1 MSGEASRRIQV
12 EFALLD
18 RLLHDHS
25 TLMNQVAR
33 REPEAWERSAL
44 AALLHAYYNG
54 VENAFKILAA
64 HRAGVPS
71 SADWHAALLSSMT
84 TASGCSPA
92 VIDNALGSS
101 LDEYM
106 RFRHF
111 FRHSY
116 VFDLDWRKMRP
127 LIEGL
132 AAVDARFRDQVS
144 AYLIAVPDA

>member
-1 MSGEASRRIQV
+1 VSGEASRRIAV

-18 RLLHDHS
+18 RLLDDHAELV
-25 TLMNQVAR
+25 TQVAGR
-33 REPEAWERSAL
+33 APQAWERSAL

-64 HRAGVPS
+64 KRAGVPS
-71 SADWHAALLSSMT
+71 SADWHAALLASMT
-84 TASGCSPA
+84 AASGLLPA
-92 VIDNALGSS
+92 VIDSDLGTA

-116 VFDLDWRKMRP
+116 VFDLDWEKMRP
-127 LIEGL
+127 LIEAL
-132 AAVDARFRDQVS
+132 APVDARFREQVR
-144 AYLIAVPDA
+144 AYLASVPEA